1 MMNKKSKL
9 VSMLLLAAIFIM
21 TMGSAPAAAADLPE
35 TVLYENDFTGTTL
48 QEAFP
53 SFSNEYMSIGGMDAD
68 ENHIEGNYPDLH
80 PDGYIYF
87 QNVTAWKTG
96 RTILADFTKGGAK
109 SGLSDGKIKV
119 SYDFKT
125 RQSTADPNMAG
136 INMNDE
142 KGTYEGY
149 VIFGIVK
156 NDSVPTLV
164 VKNTPGYYDVALSS
178 GPNVALTSEKWYHL
192 DMIIDLDVQTLAVYL
207 DGTLVLG
214 DIRAEGIAP
223 MNNFAISMNGFDA
236 GLDNLKISQLNN
248 TSYEFRAE
256 AEYANGYVDLVF
268 PAAMNP
274 AKGSFTVDGQDAQA
288 KWLSLNKVRLTAD
301 TLEKPGEHTVSAQ
314 GMEDFFGTAPLNTSV
329 TFITDVLGPE
339 EILYENDFANGTDS
353 VDWDNWKDYGA
364 FYGLTKKYSSNPVNQ
379 PITAEFEGN
388 KGIRGAGG
396 QWPTATQFCFDFT
409 KDGTLPA
416 VNSGVYKISYDFS
429 IDGSVTSCDTNM
441 VGLNMKD
448 FWDGVSLMEYR
459 IGKFYI
465 LIGGA
470 GETGEQDVDP
480 NQVYTI
486 DVILDFDA
494 DTVDFYLNGA
504 HKYQRT
510 WFGVEM
516 ERFHINF
523 CQCIDFFDNLKVSK
537 LNKGQDYQY
546 GFKTETED
554 AANGY
559 VDLVFDSVMNTE
571 EGNFTIDGNAVPSE
585 NIEWKSTGR
594 VRLYADSLLE
604 EGVHTVEFT
613 NVKDIYGISPEE
625 HTAEF
630 ENAAK
635 TYLRIEDNF
644 VKAFVSNS
652 GTQEQELPI
661 VIVTSFD
668 EEGHL
673 TSIKTY
679 RNFTVDGTEVS
690 QLNAG
695 TKAEL
700 SVDISTLEGKI
711 KAFMWNSI
719 QELMPLA
726 AAVEK

>member
-1 MMNKKSKL
+1 
-9 VSMLLLAAIFIM
+9 M
-21 TMGSAPAAAADLPE
+21 T
-35 TVLYENDFTGTTL
+35 
-48 QEAFP
+48 
-53 SFSNEYMSIGGMDAD
+53 
-68 ENHIEGNYPDLH
+68 
-80 PDGYIYF
+80 
-87 QNVTAWKTG
+87 
-96 RTILADFTKGGAK
+96 
-109 SGLSDGKIKV
+109 
-119 SYDFKT
+119 
-125 RQSTADPNMAG
+125 
-136 INMNDE
+136 
-142 KGTYEGY
+142 
-149 VIFGIVK
+149 
-156 NDSVPTLV
+156 
-164 VKNTPGYYDVALSS
+164 
-178 GPNVALTSEKWYHL
+178 
-192 DMIIDLDVQTLAVYL
+192 
-207 DGTLVLG
+207 
-214 DIRAEGIAP
+214 
-223 MNNFAISMNGFDA
+223 
-236 GLDNLKISQLNN
+236 
-248 TSYEFRAE
+248 
-256 AEYANGYVDLVF
+256 
-268 PAAMNP
+268 
-274 AKGSFTVDGQDAQA
+274 
-288 KWLSLNKVRLTAD
+288 
-301 TLEKPGEHTVSAQ
+301 
-314 GMEDFFGTAPLNTSV
+314 
-329 TFITDVLGPE
+329 
-339 EILYENDFANGTDS
+339 
-353 VDWDNWKDYGA
+353 
-364 FYGLTKKYSSNPVNQ
+364 
-379 PITAEFEGN
+379 
-388 KGIRGAGG
+388 
-396 QWPTATQFCFDFT
+396 
-409 KDGTLPA
+409 
-416 VNSGVYKISYDFS
+416 
-429 IDGSVTSCDTNM
+429 
-441 VGLNMKD
+441 D
-448 FWDGVSLMEYR
+448 FWDGVNLMEYR

-465 LIGGA
+465 LIGGEV
-470 GETGEQDVDP
+470 ETGEQDVDP

-494 DTVDFYLNGA
+494 DTVDYAALDC
-504 HKYQRT
+504 K
-510 WFGVEM
+510 VEM

-546 GFKTETED
+546 GFKTETKD

-668 EEGHL
+668 EEGRL

-695 TKAEL
+695 AKAEL